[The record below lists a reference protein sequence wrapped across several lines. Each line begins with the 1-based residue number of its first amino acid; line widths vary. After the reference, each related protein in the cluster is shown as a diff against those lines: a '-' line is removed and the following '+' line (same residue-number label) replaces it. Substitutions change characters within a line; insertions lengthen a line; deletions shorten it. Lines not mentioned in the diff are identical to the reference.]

1 MFLSNKLRNILEQ
14 YYIIQMNNIIQV
26 PVSVGELCDK
36 YTILLIKKEKIT
48 DEVKLS
54 NIQKELSYLESIVA
68 DLNVP
73 YSNIYELKT
82 VNEKLWDIED
92 NIRIKEMHKEFD
104 NEFIQLARSVYVT
117 NDMRFEI
124 KNEISKLSK
133 SDILEVKSYNK
144 YKD

>member
-1 MFLSNKLRNILEQ
+1 
-14 YYIIQMNNIIQV
+14 MNNIVQV
-26 PVSVGELCDK
+26 PVSIGELCDK

-54 NIQKELSYLESIVA
+54 NIRKELSYLESIVA

-73 YSNIYELKT
+73 YSNIYDLKK

-124 KNEISKLSK
+124 KNEISKLFK

-144 YKD
+144 YTFED

>member
-1 MFLSNKLRNILEQ
+1 
-14 YYIIQMNNIIQV
+14 MNNIIQV

-73 YSNIYELKT
+73 YSNIYELKK

>member
-1 MFLSNKLRNILEQ
+1 
-14 YYIIQMNNIIQV
+14 MNNIVQV
-26 PVSVGELCDK
+26 PVSIGELCDK

-54 NIQKELSYLESIVA
+54 NIRKELSYLESIVA

-73 YSNIYELKT
+73 YSNIHDLKT

-124 KNEISKLSK
+124 KNEISKLFK

-144 YKD
+144 YTFED

>member
-1 MFLSNKLRNILEQ
+1 
-14 YYIIQMNNIIQV
+14 MNNIVQV
-26 PVSVGELCDK
+26 PVSIGELCDK

-48 DEVKLS
+48 DDVKLS
-54 NIQKELSYLESIVA
+54 NIRKELSYLESIVA

-73 YSNIYELKT
+73 YSNIYDLKK

-124 KNEISKLSK
+124 KNEISKLFK

-144 YKD
+144 YTFED

>member
-1 MFLSNKLRNILEQ
+1 
-14 YYIIQMNNIIQV
+14 MNNIVQV
-26 PVSVGELCDK
+26 PVSIGELCDK

-54 NIQKELSYLESIVA
+54 NIRKELSYLESIVA

-73 YSNIYELKT
+73 YSNIYDLKK

-124 KNEISKLSK
+124 KNEISKLFK

>member
-1 MFLSNKLRNILEQ
+1 
-14 YYIIQMNNIIQV
+14 MNNIVQV
-26 PVSVGELCDK
+26 PVSIGELCDK
-36 YTILLIKKEKIT
+36 YTILLIRKEKIT

-54 NIQKELSYLESIVA
+54 NIRKELSYLESIVG

-73 YSNIYELKT
+73 YSNIYDLKK

-117 NDMRFEI
+117 NDMRFEK
-124 KNEISKLSK
+124 KNEISKLFK
-133 SDILEVKSYNK
+133 SDILEV
-144 YKD
+144 

>member
-1 MFLSNKLRNILEQ
+1 
-14 YYIIQMNNIIQV
+14 MNNIIQV

-73 YSNIYELKT
+73 YSKIYELKK

-144 YKD
+144 YKDKD

>member
-1 MFLSNKLRNILEQ
+1 
-14 YYIIQMNNIIQV
+14 MNNIIQV

-54 NIQKELSYLESIVA
+54 NIQRELSYLESIVA

-73 YSNIYELKT
+73 YSNIYDLKK

-124 KNEISKLSK
+124 KNEISKLFK

-144 YKD
+144 YKDKD

>member
-54 NIQKELSYLESIVA
+54 NIRKELSYLESIVA
-68 DLNVP
+68 GLNVP
-73 YSNIYELKT
+73 YSNIYDLKT